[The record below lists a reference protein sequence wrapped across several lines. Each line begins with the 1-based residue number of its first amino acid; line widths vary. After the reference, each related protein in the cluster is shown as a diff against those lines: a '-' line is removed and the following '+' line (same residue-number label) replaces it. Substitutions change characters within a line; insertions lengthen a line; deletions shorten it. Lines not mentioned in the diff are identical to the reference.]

1 MATAPTFI
9 LALLLLLPL
18 TLAAPGGGK
27 WNLLLSNIGVSAM
40 HMQLLNNDRVVIFDR
55 TDFGPSNISLPN
67 NQCRNDPNDLTLK
80 VDCTAHSVEYDV
92 ASNSIRPLNVL
103 TDVWCSSGAAMP
115 DGSLMQTGG
124 FNDGD
129 HNVRVYKPCTDDS
142 CDWQEFDTVLT
153 QRRWY
158 ATNHILPDGRQ
169 IIVGGRGQFSYEF
182 YPKQAGAD
190 QSYNLPYEFYPK
202 KAGADQSYNLPFLSQ
217 TNDPRIENNLYP
229 FVFLNVDGNLFIF
242 ANNRAILFDYVN
254 GVVVKNYPTIPGGDP
269 RSYPSSGSAVLLP
282 LREWQRGANMTAEVM
297 VCGGAPKGSFTSANN
312 RNFVGALNTCGRI
325 RITDPNPQWV
335 METMP
340 LARVMGDMV
349 LLPNGNVLIINGASA
364 GTAGWDLARNPVLT
378 PLIYRPNNPN
388 RLRFEV
394 QNSSFISR
402 MYHSTAILLRD
413 GRILIS
419 GSNPHAYY
427 NFTGVFFPTDLT
439 MEIFSPDYLD
449 SRLSRVRPTI
459 VSPASQSQIG
469 YGQQLTINFIAQ
481 GRINRGFITV
491 TMVAPPFT
499 THAFSMN
506 QRLLVLTNGNEISA
520 NVTSV
525 GRLNYQ
531 VRVVTPSSN
540 ILAPPGYYLL
550 FVVYRE
556 VPSQGIWVQIK

>member
-1 MATAPTFI
+1 MKNIMATTQTFI
-9 LALLLLLPL
+9 LASLLHHLLLLLPI
-18 TLAAPGGGK
+18 TLAATGGGK

-40 HMQLLNNDRVVIFDR
+40 HMQLLNNDLRRRFQLH
-55 TDFGPSNISLPN
+55 P
-67 NQCRNDPNDLTLK
+67 
-80 VDCTAHSVEYDV
+80 
-92 ASNSIRPLNVL
+92 PLNVL
-103 TDVWCSSGAAMP
+103 TDVRCSSGAAMP

-129 HNVRVYKPCTDDS
+129 HNVRVYKPCTDNS

-182 YPKQAGAD
+182 YPK
-190 QSYNLPYEFYPK
+190 

-217 TNDPRIENNLYP
+217 TNDPRIENNLHP

-282 LREWQRGANMTAEVM
+282 LRESYGVVGVHQKDLSLVQIIGILL
-297 VCGGAPKGSFTSANN
+297 
-312 RNFVGALNTCGRI
+312 GALNTCGRI

-364 GTAGWDLARNPVLT
+364 GTAGWDLSRNPVLT
-378 PLIYRPNNPN
+378 PLIYRPNNPDG
-388 RLRFEV
+388 LRFEV
-394 QNSSFISR
+394 QNSSLIPR
-402 MYHSTAILLRD
+402 MYHSTSILLRD

-419 GSNPHAYY
+419 GSNPHAYLQFY
-427 NFTGVFFPTDLT
+427 RSTFSHEFDNGSIFT
-439 MEIFSPDYLD
+439 
-449 SRLSRVRPTI
+449 RLFRATVGTY
-459 VSPASQSQIG
+459 AFEGCFTCFTSQRESLGGSI
-469 YGQQLTINFIAQ
+469 
-481 GRINRGFITV
+481 
-491 TMVAPPFT
+491 
-499 THAFSMN
+499 
-506 QRLLVLTNGNEISA
+506 
-520 NVTSV
+520 
-525 GRLNYQ
+525 YQ

-540 ILAPPGYYLL
+540 ILAPTGYYLL
-550 FVVYRE
+550 FVVYQE

>member
-27 WNLLLSNIGVSAM
+27 WNLLLSNI
-40 HMQLLNNDRVVIFDR
+40 
-55 TDFGPSNISLPN
+55 
-67 NQCRNDPNDLTLK
+67 

-103 TDVWCSSGAAMP
+103 TDVWCSSGDSTTAIITLEFTNHAPTIPVTGKNLILSLRREDGTPPIIFCQMAGRLLLVVA
-115 DGSLMQTGG
+115 GSLVMNFTRKRPELINHTICRS
-124 FNDGD
+124 F
-129 HNVRVYKPCTDDS
+129 
-142 CDWQEFDTVLT
+142 
-153 QRRWY
+153 RRLM
-158 ATNHILPDGRQ
+158 I
-169 IIVGGRGQFSYEF
+169 RGLRTIS
-182 YPKQAGAD
+182 
-190 QSYNLPYEFYPK
+190 
-202 KAGADQSYNLPFLSQ
+202 
-217 TNDPRIENNLYP
+217 
-229 FVFLNVDGNLFIF
+229 
-242 ANNRAILFDYVN
+242 ILFDYVN

>member
-1 MATAPTFI
+1 MATTPSLI
-9 LALLLLLPL
+9 LASLLHYLLIQLLLLPCQQNIL

-40 HMQLLNNDRVVIFDR
+40 HMQLLNTDRIVIFDR

-67 NQCRNDPNDLTLK
+67 NRCRNDPNDLTLK

-103 TDVWCSSGAAMP
+103 TDVWCSSGSVMP

-129 HNVRVYKPCTDDS
+129 HNVRVYKPCGDNS
-142 CDWQEFDTVLT
+142 CDWQEFNAVLR

-182 YPKQAGAD
+182 YPKR
-190 QSYNLPYEFYPK
+190 
-202 KAGADQSYNLPFLSQ
+202 AGADQSYNLPFLSQ

-242 ANNRAILFDYVN
+242 ANNRAILFDYAN
-254 GVVVKNYPTIPGGDP
+254 GVVVRTYPTIPGGDP

-282 LREWQRGANMTAEVM
+282 LRDLQASANVTVEVL
-297 VCGGAPKGSFTSANN
+297 VCDGAPKGSFTSANN
-312 RNFVGALNTCGRI
+312 GNFVGALNSCGRI

-340 LARVMGDMV
+340 FARVMGDMV
-349 LLPNGNVLIINGASA
+349 LLPNGNVLIINGASV
-364 GTAGWDLARNPVLT
+364 GTAGWDLGRNPVLT
-378 PLIYRPNNPN
+378 TLIYQPNNPAG
-388 RLRFEV
+388 LRFEP
-394 QNSSFISR
+394 QNSTSIPR

-413 GRILIS
+413 GRILVS

-427 NFTGVFFPTDLT
+427 NFTRVLFPTDLT
-439 MEIFSPDYLD
+439 NGNIFT
-449 SRLSRVRPTI
+449 RLSGSTFGTR
-459 VSPASQSQIG
+459 
-469 YGQQLTINFIAQ
+469 
-481 GRINRGFITV
+481 
-491 TMVAPPFT
+491 
-499 THAFSMN
+499 
-506 QRLLVLTNGNEISA
+506 
-520 NVTSV
+520 TS
-525 GRLNYQ
+525 
-531 VRVVTPSSN
+531 
-540 ILAPPGYYLL
+540 
-550 FVVYRE
+550 
-556 VPSQGIWVQIK
+556 